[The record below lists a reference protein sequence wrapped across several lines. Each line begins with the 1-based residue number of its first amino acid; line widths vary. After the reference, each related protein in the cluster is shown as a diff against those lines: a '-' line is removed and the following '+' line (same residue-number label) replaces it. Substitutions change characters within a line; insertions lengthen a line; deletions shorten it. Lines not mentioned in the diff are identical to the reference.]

1 VRIAPSEG
9 GTWWLRGD
17 WGAQDAAGTPH
28 LRNVELRVPK
38 QGLMSYRSNCRL
50 VCHLD
55 EVVES

>member
-1 VRIAPSEG
+1 VVF
-9 GTWWLRGD
+9 TWRLGRTRGD
-17 WGAQDAAGTPH
+17 GNSGSH